1 MDNIGGP
8 VTIARPDSDES
19 AAYYFRYIDQ
29 VSGLDALEG
38 LQSQYFTTLN
48 FLKSIPEDG
57 WNYRYEDGKWS
68 IKEVVGHLMDAERVF
83 AYRALRVG
91 RKDKTPLPG
100 FDQDPYVPNSGHHD
114 RTALSLIEEYKTVRE
129 ATYSLFENL
138 SEEALLEIGEA
149 SGSPISCRALAW
161 IILGHEVHHIKV
173 LSGALPIELLTTL
186 I

>member
-1 MDNIGGP
+1 MDNISGP
-8 VTIARPDSDES
+8 SVIARPGSNES

-29 VSGLDALEG
+29 VSGEDALEA

-48 FLKSIPEDG
+48 FLKSIPDDK
-57 WNYRYEDGKWS
+57 WSYRYQADKWS
-68 IKEVVGHLMDAERVF
+68 IKEVIGHLMDAERVF

-91 RKDKTPLPG
+91 RQDKTPLPG
-100 FDQDPYVPNSGHHD
+100 FDQDLYVPSSGHHE

-161 IILGHEVHHIKV
+161 IVLGHEVHHIKV
-173 LSGALPIELLTTL
+173 LTERYL
-186 I
+186 